1 MGALDSRVAIVTGS
15 GRGIGRSVALLLAK
29 QGASVVVNDLG
40 AALDGSGTDTGPAE
54 QVVEEI
60 TGAGGKAIANGADIS
75 DHAAAEDLVK
85 SAISEFG
92 RLDILV
98 NVAGILRDRMIF
110 NMTAEEWDAVIRVHL
125 RGTFNTSKFAA
136 AHWRG
141 IRDEAANNR
150 IINFTSVSGLHGAP
164 GQPNY
169 AAAKMGIVGLTYSL
183 ANSLGRYGAT
193 ANAISPGAA
202 TRMTDSVPDER
213 RRTPDQQRLRRAL
226 PRQRRPGGGLPGL
239 RAVPVHHRA
248 GHPLGRVRG
257 LAVQQAHPADPPH
270 RQRALGRGAARRPDR
285 AQLPRR
291 AQAGPLAAAHLA
303 SYLAVPTWLGTAPW
317 PAPSHPTAG
326 SGHARRRRSRQPRAP
341 FTPGDPP
348 PLAPGGPAA
357 LTSSTSSSSDTA
369 PIPASPGS
377 PNSGSTSTG
386 SATAWPSRPA
396 AAGSSAAMYL
406 LPRDHEATAAT
417 RQQAMEKANAM
428 CSPVWNGPEIR
439 LGKKLRP
446 VSARAL
452 AGGAGS
458 AASTRPGA
466 RPGCSPGTWRTG
478 W

>member
-1 MGALDSRVAIVTGS
+1 
-15 GRGIGRSVALLLAK
+15 VALLLAR

-40 AALDGSGTDTGPAE
+40 AALDGSGTDTSPAQ
-54 QVVEEI
+54 QVVQEI

-85 SAISEFG
+85 SAVSEFG

-213 RRTPDQQRLRRAL
+213 RRTPGTGLSDEMSPDNVAPVVAYLASERSRFLTGQVIHSAGYEVALYNKPTPLIRLIGNE
-226 PRQRRPGGGLPGL
+226 PWGEEQ
-239 RAVPVHHRA
+239 
-248 GHPLGRVRG
+248 
-257 LAVQQAHPADPPH
+257 
-270 RQRALGRGAARRPDR
+270 
-285 AQLPRR
+285 
-291 AQAGPLAAAHLA
+291 LAAQIE
-303 SYLAVPTWLGTAPW
+303 
-317 PAPSHPTAG
+317 
-326 SGHARRRRSRQPRAP
+326 RS
-341 FTPGDPP
+341 F
-348 PLAPGGPAA
+348 PAA
-357 LTSSTSSSSDTA
+357 L
-369 PIPASPGS
+369 
-377 PNSGSTSTG
+377 
-386 SATAWPSRPA
+386 
-396 AAGSSAAMYL
+396 
-406 LPRDHEATAAT
+406 
-417 RQQAMEKANAM
+417 QQ
-428 CSPVWNGPEIR
+428 GR
-439 LGKKLRP
+439 
-446 VSARAL
+446 
-452 AGGAGS
+452 
-458 AASTRPGA
+458 
-466 RPGCSPGTWRTG
+466 
-478 W
+478 